1 MRWLIIL
8 ILMLPMVMAT
18 QCEDV
23 LDPGQECQ
31 MWTPYLANCTVFN
44 YSVSDLTGVINTNN
58 LTYVEPGLYY
68 LNFSQDPGG
77 YIVRLCDNS
86 TREIV
91 VRNTLERDNQMIS
104 IVLGPI
110 ILIVMYLVLAF
121 LNIRFKLLNPTGKS
135 HWIYMLCFLMAG
147 LQIVYILAI
156 TAANYN
162 GTDISNIMQINFLVN
177 LFTLLGAVFFSL
189 IMSMGV
195 VYTDV
200 VKDVD
205 SAWKKK

>member
-1 MRWLIIL
+1 
-8 ILMLPMVMAT
+8 
-18 QCEDV
+18 
-23 LDPGQECQ
+23 
-31 MWTPYLANCTVFN
+31 
-44 YSVSDLTGVINTNN
+44 
-58 LTYVEPGLYY
+58 
-68 LNFSQDPGG
+68 
-77 YIVRLCDNS
+77 
-86 TREIV
+86 
-91 VRNTLERDNQMIS
+91 
-104 IVLGPI
+104 
-110 ILIVMYLVLAF
+110 
-121 LNIRFKLLNPTGKS
+121 
-135 HWIYMLCFLMAG
+135 MLCFLMAG

-195 VYTDV
+195 VYIDV